1 MTSES
6 VKQKNAAQIQI
17 QKNAFENRQMT
28 QIIEELEEKLAKCT
42 NITQVTQHTIDPV
55 TIEIVSERSVLV
67 QEETPPVEESKEVV
81 TVP

>member
-42 NITQVTQHTIDPV
+42 NITQVT
-55 TIEIVSERSVLV
+55 
-67 QEETPPVEESKEVV
+67 
-81 TVP
+81 